1 MGAAAVVERI
11 PMSWAEYEALP
22 EDTRGEYIDGTF
34 VMAASPN
41 RLHQRVARRWANA
54 LEEGLATGFEVIN
67 DWSWMAGRDEFVPD
81 VMVYA
86 ETEDLVR
93 LTGTPVLCVE
103 VLSSDRAADTVVKS
117 MKYAAQGVSSYW
129 IVDLEREAVDVLAL
143 ADGIYRL
150 VGTVRADQPIE
161 VDFGA
166 GRIVLDLAALLA

>member
-1 MGAAAVVERI
+1 VGAEAVVERI

-22 EDTRGEYIDGTF
+22 EDTRGEYIDGAF
-34 VMAASPN
+34 VMAASPI
-41 RLHQRVARRWANA
+41 RPHQRVVTRLTVAI
-54 LEEGLATGFEVIN
+54 EDCLADGFEVIAG
-67 DWSWMAGRDEFVPD
+67 WSWKAGRDEFVPD

-86 ETEDLVR
+86 ETDDLVR

-117 MKYAAQGVSSYW
+117 MKYAAQGVAGYW
-129 IVDLEREAVDVLAL
+129 IVDLERGAIDVLAL

-150 VGTVRADQPIE
+150 VATVRADSPVE

-166 GRIVLDLAALLA
+166 GRILLDLASLLA

>member
-22 EDTRGEYIDGTF
+22 EDTRGEYIDGAF
-34 VMAASPN
+34 VMSASPN
-41 RLHQRVARRWANA
+41 RLHQRVSRRLANA
-54 LEEGLATGFEVIN
+54 LEDALADGFEVIN
-67 DWSWMAGRDEFVPD
+67 DWSWKAGRDEFVPD

-86 ETEDLVR
+86 RTDDLVR

-117 MKYAAQGVSSYW
+117 VKYAAQGVRSYW
-129 IVDLEREAVDVLAL
+129 IVDLERDAVDVLEL

-150 VGTVRADQPIE
+150 DWTVRADEPVE

-166 GRIVLDLAALLA
+166 GRIVLDLASLLA